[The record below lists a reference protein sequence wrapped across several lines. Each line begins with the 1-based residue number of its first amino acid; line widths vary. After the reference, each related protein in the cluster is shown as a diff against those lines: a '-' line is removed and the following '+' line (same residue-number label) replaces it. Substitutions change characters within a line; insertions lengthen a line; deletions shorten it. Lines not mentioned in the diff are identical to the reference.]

1 MLGLNTVK
9 LYKVKALIPLS
20 SKRLLPIKPLCFWLG
35 ALFFVSLSSLAAEKS
50 YFEGNSK
57 LSKLAANEDNNNDAL
72 QQTLELNFSPESRE
86 KLRKALDDYARS
98 IDQDHDRIE
107 ERRRVMQESLEARF
121 FDADNDGEVDGPIGA
136 NGIPVDSNGGE
147 TPGDTDNDGA
157 VDPYD
162 VDDDG
167 DFNDPLEFLG
177 GNASAATS
185 ATFDIGIPTSNVTY
199 GPHRLRVIAA
209 FGTGP
214 SFIVNGLSYFFV
226 IAALMNLNEKAFFHL
241 DRPKSDGSIRE
252 GIAYAKAR
260 PDIYVVMLM
269 VFFLATFGLNFQI
282 FNALMA
288 TQEFGLGPASFGLMG
303 TFIAIGS
310 LSGAIGSARLE
321 RFRNT
326 KFVIKGGIAF
336 SISIMVLSIIPS
348 YSLYILW
355 LPICGVTALTTLVSA
370 NSIVQTSTDP
380 AIRGRVMGLYLLI
393 FMGGTPFGSPLI
405 GATTDLVG
413 IRPTIVI
420 CGGISL
426 AASLYI
432 WFKYKNRVTLPA
444 DISVATVL
452 KTVDR
457 DHK

>member
-1 MLGLNTVK
+1 MADNSSILIDSSIRTAWFRLSRMYNQKAAEHDMTMSIGFILMNIDKEGTPSTQLGPRMGMEPTSLSRTLK
-9 LYKVKALIPLS
+9 TMETRGLIRRQGEGADKRKVLILTNIIGGAASLALGILVMTDLVALWHVFVLAGILGISTAIDAPVRQS
-20 SKRLLPIKPLCFWLG
+20 FTTEVVGQTDLPN
-35 ALFFVSLSSLAAEKS
+35 AVSL
-50 YFEGNSK
+50 NS
-57 LSKLAANEDNNNDAL
+57 ANFNAGRL
-72 QQTLELNFSPESRE
+72 
-86 KLRKALDDYARS
+86 
-98 IDQDHDRIE
+98 
-107 ERRRVMQESLEARF
+107 V
-121 FDADNDGEVDGPIGA
+121 GPAI
-136 NGIPVDSNGGE
+136 SGG
-147 TPGDTDNDGA
+147 
-157 VDPYD
+157 
-162 VDDDG
+162 
-167 DFNDPLEFLG
+167 L
-177 GNASAATS
+177 
-185 ATFDIGIPTSNVTY
+185 
-199 GPHRLRVIAA
+199 IAA

-241 DRPKSDGSIRE
+241 DRPKSDGNIRE

-336 SISIMVLSIIPS
+336 SLSIIVLSIIPS

-426 AASLYI
+426 AASLFI
-432 WFKYKNRVTLPA
+432 WFKYKNRVSLPA

-452 KTVDR
+452 KTVNR

>member
-1 MLGLNTVK
+1 MRMSVKEDGNWRSFRHRNYRILFPANTVSNIGSWAQRIAQDWLVLELTDNNGTYLGLVTAVQFAP
-9 LYKVKALIPLS
+9 V
-20 SKRLLPIKPLCFWLG
+20 
-35 ALFFVSLSSLAAEKS
+35 LFFSLHGGKFADRFNKRKVLILTNIMGGAASLALGVLVITDLIALWHVFALAAVLGISTAIDAPVRQAFTTEVVGQSDLPNAVSL
-50 YFEGNSK
+50 NS
-57 LSKLAANEDNNNDAL
+57 ANFNAGRL
-72 QQTLELNFSPESRE
+72 
-86 KLRKALDDYARS
+86 
-98 IDQDHDRIE
+98 
-107 ERRRVMQESLEARF
+107 V
-121 FDADNDGEVDGPIGA
+121 GPAI
-136 NGIPVDSNGGE
+136 SGG
-147 TPGDTDNDGA
+147 
-157 VDPYD
+157 
-162 VDDDG
+162 
-167 DFNDPLEFLG
+167 L
-177 GNASAATS
+177 
-185 ATFDIGIPTSNVTY
+185 
-199 GPHRLRVIAA
+199 IAA

-226 IAALMNLNEKAFFHL
+226 IAALLNLNEKAFFHL

-326 KFVIKGGIAF
+326 KFVIKGGILF
-336 SISIMVLSIIPS
+336 SISIMALSIIPS
-348 YSLYILW
+348 YTLYILW
-355 LPICGVTALTTLVSA
+355 LPICGLTALTTLVSA

-405 GATTDLVG
+405 GTTTELLG
-413 IRPTIVI
+413 IRPTIAL

-426 AASLYI
+426 AASVII
-432 WFKYKNRVTLPA
+432 WFRFKNRVQLPA
-444 DISVATVL
+444 DTSVAGVL
-452 KTVDR
+452 KTVNR
-457 DHK
+457 DHD

>member
-1 MLGLNTVK
+1 MRLSVKEHGNWRSFRHRNYQILFPANTVSNIGSWAQRIAQDWLVLELTNNNGTYLGLVTAVQFAP
-9 LYKVKALIPLS
+9 V
-20 SKRLLPIKPLCFWLG
+20 
-35 ALFFVSLSSLAAEKS
+35 LFFSLHGGKLADRFNKRKVLVLTNIMGGAASLGLGILVMTDLIALWHVFVLAAVLGISTAIDAPVRQAFTTEVVGQSDLPNAVSL
-50 YFEGNSK
+50 NS
-57 LSKLAANEDNNNDAL
+57 ANFNAGRL
-72 QQTLELNFSPESRE
+72 
-86 KLRKALDDYARS
+86 
-98 IDQDHDRIE
+98 I
-107 ERRRVMQESLEARF
+107 
-121 FDADNDGEVDGPIGA
+121 GPAI
-136 NGIPVDSNGGE
+136 SGG
-147 TPGDTDNDGA
+147 
-157 VDPYD
+157 
-162 VDDDG
+162 
-167 DFNDPLEFLG
+167 L
-177 GNASAATS
+177 
-185 ATFDIGIPTSNVTY
+185 
-199 GPHRLRVIAA
+199 IAA

-214 SFIVNGLSYFFV
+214 SFIINGLSYFFV
-226 IAALMNLNEKAFFHL
+226 IAALLNLNEKAFFHQ

-310 LSGAIGSARLE
+310 LTGAIGSARLE

-326 KFVIKGGIAF
+326 KFVIKGGILF

-348 YSLYILW
+348 YTLYILW
-355 LPICGVTALTTLVSA
+355 LPICGLTALTTLVSA

-405 GATTDLVG
+405 GTTTELLG
-413 IRPTIVI
+413 IRPTIAL

-426 AASLYI
+426 GASLII
-432 WFKYKNRVTLPA
+432 WIRYKNRVELPE
-444 DISVATVL
+444 DTSVATVL

-457 DHK
+457 DHD

>member
-1 MLGLNTVK
+1 MRLSVKEDGNWRSFRHRNYRILFPANTVSNIGSWAQRIAQDWLVLELTNNNGTYLGLVTAVQFAPVLIFSLHGGKFADRFNK
-9 LYKVKALIPLS
+9 RKVLILTNLVGGAASLALGVLVMTGLIQLWHVFVLAAILGISTAIDAPVRQS
-20 SKRLLPIKPLCFWLG
+20 FTTEVVGQSDLPN
-35 ALFFVSLSSLAAEKS
+35 AVSL
-50 YFEGNSK
+50 NS
-57 LSKLAANEDNNNDAL
+57 ANFNAGRL
-72 QQTLELNFSPESRE
+72 
-86 KLRKALDDYARS
+86 
-98 IDQDHDRIE
+98 
-107 ERRRVMQESLEARF
+107 V
-121 FDADNDGEVDGPIGA
+121 GPAI
-136 NGIPVDSNGGE
+136 SGG
-147 TPGDTDNDGA
+147 
-157 VDPYD
+157 
-162 VDDDG
+162 
-167 DFNDPLEFLG
+167 L
-177 GNASAATS
+177 
-185 ATFDIGIPTSNVTY
+185 
-199 GPHRLRVIAA
+199 IAA

-226 IAALMNLNEKAFFHL
+226 IAALMRLNEKAFFHL

-310 LSGAIGSARLE
+310 LTGAIGSARLE
-321 RFRNT
+321 RFRNA
-326 KFVIKGGIAF
+326 KFVIKGGIVF

-355 LPICGVTALTTLVSA
+355 LPICGFAALTTLVSA

-380 AIRGRVMGLYLLI
+380 AIRGRVMGVYLLI

-405 GATTDLVG
+405 GSATELIG
-413 IRPTIVI
+413 IRPTIAV

-426 AASLYI
+426 AASTFI
-432 WFKYKNRVTLPA
+432 WLRYKNRVELPA
-444 DISVATVL
+444 DTSVATVL
-452 KTVDR
+452 KAVNRNKDQ
-457 DHK
+457 

>member
-1 MLGLNTVK
+1 MRLSVKEDGNWRSFRHRNYRILFPANTVSNIGSWAQRIAQDWLGLELTNNNGTYLGLVTAVQFAPVLAFSLHGGK
-9 LYKVKALIPLS
+9 LADRFNKRKVLILTNVVGGAAS
-20 SKRLLPIKPLCFWLG
+20 LALG
-35 ALFFVSLSSLAAEKS
+35 ALVMTDLIALWHVFVLAGILGISTAIDAPVRQSFTTEVVGQTDLPNAVSL
-50 YFEGNSK
+50 NS
-57 LSKLAANEDNNNDAL
+57 ANFNAGRL
-72 QQTLELNFSPESRE
+72 
-86 KLRKALDDYARS
+86 
-98 IDQDHDRIE
+98 
-107 ERRRVMQESLEARF
+107 V
-121 FDADNDGEVDGPIGA
+121 GPAI
-136 NGIPVDSNGGE
+136 SGG
-147 TPGDTDNDGA
+147 
-157 VDPYD
+157 
-162 VDDDG
+162 
-167 DFNDPLEFLG
+167 L
-177 GNASAATS
+177 
-185 ATFDIGIPTSNVTY
+185 
-199 GPHRLRVIAA
+199 IAA

>member
-1 MLGLNTVK
+1 MVFQVKEDGNWRSFRHRNYRILFPANTVSNIGSWAQRIAQDWLVLELTNNNGTYLGLVTAVQFAPVLLFSLHGGK
-9 LYKVKALIPLS
+9 LADRFNKRKVLILTNIAGGAAS
-20 SKRLLPIKPLCFWLG
+20 LGLG
-35 ALFFVSLSSLAAEKS
+35 ALVITEHIQLWHVFALAAVLGISTAIDAPVRQSFTTEVVGQTDLPNAVSL
-50 YFEGNSK
+50 NSANFNAGRLVGPA
-57 LSKLAANEDNNNDAL
+57 LS
-72 QQTLELNFSPESRE
+72 
-86 KLRKALDDYARS
+86 
-98 IDQDHDRIE
+98 
-107 ERRRVMQESLEARF
+107 
-121 FDADNDGEVDGPIGA
+121 
-136 NGIPVDSNGGE
+136 GG
-147 TPGDTDNDGA
+147 
-157 VDPYD
+157 
-162 VDDDG
+162 
-167 DFNDPLEFLG
+167 L
-177 GNASAATS
+177 
-185 ATFDIGIPTSNVTY
+185 
-199 GPHRLRVIAA
+199 IAA

-226 IAALMNLNEKAFFHL
+226 IAALASLNEKAFFHL

-326 KFVIKGGIAF
+326 KFVIRGGIAF
-336 SISIMVLSIIPS
+336 SISIMMLSILPNYIS
-348 YSLYILW
+348 YVIW

-405 GATTDLVG
+405 GATTDLLG
-413 IRPTIVI
+413 IRPTIAL

-426 AASLYI
+426 FASLYI
-432 WFKYKNRVTLPA
+432 WFKYKNRVELPA

-452 KTVDR
+452 KDR
-457 DHK
+457 

>member
-1 MLGLNTVK
+1 NWRSFRHRNYRILFPANTVSNIGSWAQRIAQDWLVLELTNNNGTYLGLVTAVQFAPVLAFSLHGGK
-9 LYKVKALIPLS
+9 LADRFNKRKVLILTNIVGGS
-20 SKRLLPIKPLCFWLG
+20 ASLALG
-35 ALFFVSLSSLAAEKS
+35 ALVMTHHIALWHVFVLAGILGISTAIDAPVRQAFTTEVVGQTDLPNAVSL
-50 YFEGNSK
+50 NS
-57 LSKLAANEDNNNDAL
+57 ANFNAGRL
-72 QQTLELNFSPESRE
+72 
-86 KLRKALDDYARS
+86 
-98 IDQDHDRIE
+98 
-107 ERRRVMQESLEARF
+107 V
-121 FDADNDGEVDGPIGA
+121 GPAI
-136 NGIPVDSNGGE
+136 SGG
-147 TPGDTDNDGA
+147 
-157 VDPYD
+157 
-162 VDDDG
+162 
-167 DFNDPLEFLG
+167 L
-177 GNASAATS
+177 
-185 ATFDIGIPTSNVTY
+185 
-199 GPHRLRVIAA
+199 IAA

-214 SFIVNGLSYFFV
+214 SFIVNGLSYLFV
-226 IAALMNLNEKAFFHL
+226 IAALANLNEKAFFNL

-288 TQEFGLGPASFGLMG
+288 TQEFGLGPANFGLMG

-326 KFVIKGGIAF
+326 KFVIRGGIAF
-336 SISIMVLSIIPS
+336 SASIMVLSILPNYIS
-348 YSLYILW
+348 YVIW

-405 GATTDLVG
+405 GATTDIIG
-413 IRPTIVI
+413 IRPTIAV

-426 AASLYI
+426 AASMYI
-432 WFKYKNRVTLPA
+432 WLKYKNRVTLPA
-444 DISVATVL
+444 DISVAAVL
-452 KTVDR
+452 KTINSD
-457 DHK
+457 KN

>member
-1 MLGLNTVK
+1 MGFQVKEDGNWRSFRHRNYRILFPANTVSNIGSWAQRIAQDWLVLELTNNNGTYLGLVTAVQFAPVLAFSLHGGK
-9 LYKVKALIPLS
+9 LADRFNKRKVLILTNIIGGS
-20 SKRLLPIKPLCFWLG
+20 ASLALG
-35 ALFFVSLSSLAAEKS
+35 ALVMTDLIALWHVFVLAGILGISTAIDAPVRQAFTTEVVGQTDLPNAVSL
-50 YFEGNSK
+50 NS
-57 LSKLAANEDNNNDAL
+57 ANFNAGRL
-72 QQTLELNFSPESRE
+72 
-86 KLRKALDDYARS
+86 
-98 IDQDHDRIE
+98 
-107 ERRRVMQESLEARF
+107 V
-121 FDADNDGEVDGPIGA
+121 GPAI
-136 NGIPVDSNGGE
+136 SGG
-147 TPGDTDNDGA
+147 
-157 VDPYD
+157 
-162 VDDDG
+162 
-167 DFNDPLEFLG
+167 L
-177 GNASAATS
+177 
-185 ATFDIGIPTSNVTY
+185 
-199 GPHRLRVIAA
+199 IAA

-226 IAALMNLNEKAFFHL
+226 IAALANLNEKAFFHL
-241 DRPKSDGSIRE
+241 DRPKSDGNIRE

-288 TQEFGLGPASFGLMG
+288 TQEFGLGPANFGLMG

-326 KFVIKGGIAF
+326 KFVIRGGIAF
-336 SISIMVLSIIPS
+336 SASIMVLSILPNYIS
-348 YSLYILW
+348 YVIW

-405 GATTDLVG
+405 GSTTELIG
-413 IRPTIVI
+413 IRPTIAV

-426 AASLYI
+426 FASLFI
-432 WFKYKNRVTLPA
+432 WFKYKNRVALPA
-444 DISVATVL
+444 DISVASVL
-452 KTVDR
+452 KTVNRNQD
-457 DHK
+457 

>member
-1 MLGLNTVK
+1 MGFQVKEDGNWRSFRHRNYRILFPANTVSNIGSWAQRIAQDWLVLELTNNNGTYLGLVTAVQFAPVLAFSLHGGK
-9 LYKVKALIPLS
+9 LADRFNKRKVLILTNIIGGS
-20 SKRLLPIKPLCFWLG
+20 ASLALG
-35 ALFFVSLSSLAAEKS
+35 ALVMTDLIALWHVFVFAGILGISTAIDAPVRQAFTTEVVGQTDLPNAVSL
-50 YFEGNSK
+50 NS
-57 LSKLAANEDNNNDAL
+57 ANFNAGRL
-72 QQTLELNFSPESRE
+72 
-86 KLRKALDDYARS
+86 
-98 IDQDHDRIE
+98 
-107 ERRRVMQESLEARF
+107 V
-121 FDADNDGEVDGPIGA
+121 GPAI
-136 NGIPVDSNGGE
+136 SGG
-147 TPGDTDNDGA
+147 
-157 VDPYD
+157 
-162 VDDDG
+162 
-167 DFNDPLEFLG
+167 L
-177 GNASAATS
+177 
-185 ATFDIGIPTSNVTY
+185 
-199 GPHRLRVIAA
+199 IAA

-214 SFIVNGLSYFFV
+214 SFIVNGLSYLFV
-226 IAALMNLNEKAFFHL
+226 IAALANLNEKAFFHL

-288 TQEFGLGPASFGLMG
+288 TQEFGLGPANFGLMG

-326 KFVIKGGIAF
+326 KFVIRGGVAF
-336 SISIMVLSIIPS
+336 SASIMVLSILPNYIS
-348 YSLYILW
+348 YVIW

-405 GATTDLVG
+405 GSTTELIG
-413 IRPTIVI
+413 IRPTIAV

-426 AASLYI
+426 AASLFI
-432 WFKYKNRVTLPA
+432 WLKYKNRVALPA

-452 KTVDR
+452 KTVNRNQD
-457 DHK
+457 

>member
-1 MLGLNTVK
+1 MRLSVKEDGNWRSFRHRNYQILFPANAVSNIGSWAQRIAQDWLVLELTNNNGTYLGLVTAVQFAPVLAFSLHGGK
-9 LYKVKALIPLS
+9 LADRFNKRKVLILTNIIGGAASLALG
-20 SKRLLPIKPLCFWLG
+20 LLVITDLIALWHVFVLAGVLG
-35 ALFFVSLSSLAAEKS
+35 ISTAIDAPVRQAFTTEVVGQSDLPNAVSL
-50 YFEGNSK
+50 NS
-57 LSKLAANEDNNNDAL
+57 ANFNAGRL
-72 QQTLELNFSPESRE
+72 
-86 KLRKALDDYARS
+86 
-98 IDQDHDRIE
+98 
-107 ERRRVMQESLEARF
+107 V
-121 FDADNDGEVDGPIGA
+121 GPAI
-136 NGIPVDSNGGE
+136 SGG
-147 TPGDTDNDGA
+147 
-157 VDPYD
+157 
-162 VDDDG
+162 
-167 DFNDPLEFLG
+167 L
-177 GNASAATS
+177 
-185 ATFDIGIPTSNVTY
+185 
-199 GPHRLRVIAA
+199 IAA

-214 SFIVNGLSYFFV
+214 SFIVNGLSYLFV
-226 IAALMNLNEKAFFHL
+226 IAALMKLNEKGFFHQ

-310 LSGAIGSARLE
+310 LTGAIGSARLE
-321 RFRNT
+321 RFRDT
-326 KFVIKGGIAF
+326 KFVIKGGITF
-336 SISIMVLSIIPS
+336 SISIIVLAFLPS

-405 GATTDLVG
+405 GTATELIG
-413 IRPTIVI
+413 IRPTIVV

-426 AASLYI
+426 LASLII
-432 WFKYKNRVTLPA
+432 WFRFKNRVGLPA

-457 DHK
+457 NHQ